1 MGRNFVFGV
10 SSEFYLLELGDKM
23 VRSKN
28 EKRNDVDETHLP
40 ANSNKRL
47 VGIHRLNLGR
57 LIGKLGFV
65 DYITSMSANERRR
78 IDTEAGRK
86 RRNQQ

>member
-1 MGRNFVFGV
+1 
-10 SSEFYLLELGDKM
+10 
-23 VRSKN
+23 
-28 EKRNDVDETHLP
+28 
-40 ANSNKRL
+40 
-47 VGIHRLNLGR
+47 VGIHPLNLER